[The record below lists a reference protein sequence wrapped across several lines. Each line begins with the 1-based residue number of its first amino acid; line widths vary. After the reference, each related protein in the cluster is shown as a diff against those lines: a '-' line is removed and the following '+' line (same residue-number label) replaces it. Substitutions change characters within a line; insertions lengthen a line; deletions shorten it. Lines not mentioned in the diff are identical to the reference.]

1 VVWGGKAVDGFSAK
15 LEADIRA
22 ESTSM
27 HVGIE
32 WDLHQ
37 HGIAVNE
44 LRNFV
49 LVVYQHTASASGEG
63 DDSFLGEESETSYD
77 SSSSFSSVNE
87 DATVSFHPSPEHL
100 QVLPLRSMHSNPML
114 VEMTVQERQMAD
126 SEYLEQTYGAM
137 SEYAEPV
144 QREKAMLKQQKD
156 MLEQKK
162 QALEIQNAELKQRMK
177 VLQKARDQ
185 EYMEKMVRVQVQVVL
200 A

>member
-1 VVWGGKAVDGFSAK
+1 MGWGGKAVDGFSAK
-15 LEADIRA
+15 LEADIHA

-32 WDLHQ
+32 WDLHR

-44 LRNFV
+44 LRTYV
-49 LVVYQHTASASGEG
+49 LIVYQHTASASG
-63 DDSFLGEESETSYD
+63 DDDDDGSFLGEESGTSYD

-87 DATVSFHPSPEHL
+87 DAIVSFPPSPEHL
-100 QVLPLRSMHSNPML
+100 QILPLRSMHSNPML
-114 VEMTVQERQMAD
+114 VEMTEQENKLAG
-126 SEYLEQTYGAM
+126 SEYLEQRYGAM
-137 SEYAEPV
+137 SEYTEPV

-162 QALEIQNAELKQRMK
+162 RALEIQNAELEQKTK

-185 EYMEKMVRVQVQVVL
+185 EYVGKMVR
-200 A
+200 